1 MNGQDLW
8 SHALPPLMQVL
19 KRSGTEQERQCA
31 KQIIPLVKNAH
42 YLLVTLLLCNAAA
55 MEALPIVLDHLVHAI
70 TAVVI
75 SVTAV
80 LFFGEII
87 PQAVCSKHGLLIGT
101 YMAWPVRILMLLTFP
116 ISWPISKLLDFVLG
130 GEHSTLFRR
139 SQLKAL
145 VSIHA
150 LDEGFGGHLSKV
162 RLTRSPI
169 LQQ

>member
-1 MNGQDLW
+1 M
-8 SHALPPLMQVL
+8 
-19 KRSGTEQERQCA
+19 
-31 KQIIPLVKNAH
+31 
-42 YLLVTLLLCNAAA
+42 TLLLCNAAA
-55 MEALPIVLDHLVHAI
+55 MEALPIVLDNIVHAV

-101 YMAWPVRILMLLTFP
+101 IMAWPVRILMLLTFP

-130 GEHSTLFRR
+130 GEHSSLFRR

-150 LDEGFGGHLSKV
+150 LDEGFGGKLSKDEISIITGALD
-162 RLTRSPI
+162 LTKKQAFVAMTPMDKVS
-169 LQQ
+169 

>member
-1 MNGQDLW
+1 
-8 SHALPPLMQVL
+8 MQVL
-19 KRSGTEQERQCA
+19 KRSGTEQERKCA